1 MKAMKITTIIANKKA
16 KSALKTVENPSKN
29 PVYNSVELR
38 QELMVSDRKEPR
50 PKEEIDAG
58 LILLRF

>member
-29 PVYNSVELR
+29 PVYNSIELC
-38 QELMVSDRKEPR
+38 QELMVSNHKEPR

-58 LILLRF
+58 LILLHF

>member
-1 MKAMKITTIIANKKA
+1 MKITTIIANKKA

-29 PVYNSVELR
+29 PVYNSVELC
-38 QELMVSDRKEPR
+38 QELMVSDCKEPR
-50 PKEEIDAG
+50 PKEEIDAS